1 MRRCGDLTPMI
12 SQATLRGY
20 RATTYAVTLPAKNHI
35 DCEMLG
41 LRLNENSPQAD
52 AFLKTAKAQSITC
65 LNAWNPQSRVLNV
78 TRNMAAHQRLRRDL
92 AAYIVLPH
100 LGVPDRS
107 TWRPEPGFAVLD
119 LETEK
124 AMALAQRHGQ
134 FGIVRY
140 ERGGIAELILTRL
153 ALK

>member
-1 MRRCGDLTPMI
+1 MI
-12 SQATLRGY
+12 SGTTLRGY
-20 RATTYAVTLPAKNHI
+20 RATTYAVTLPEG
-35 DCEMLG
+35 DLLG
-41 LRLNENSPQAD
+41 LRLDQSSSQAD
-52 AFLKTAKAQSITC
+52 AFLRRSGATSMTC
-65 LNAWNPQSRVLNV
+65 LNAWNPRSRRLPV

-92 AAYIVLPH
+92 AGYATLPH
-100 LGVPDRS
+100 LGVPDRP

-140 ERGGIAELILTRL
+140 ALGRTAELILTRL

>member
-1 MRRCGDLTPMI
+1 VI
-12 SQATLRGY
+12 AASTLRGY
-20 RATTYAVTLPAKNHI
+20 SATTYAVTLPDGNL
-35 DCEMLG
+35 LG

-52 AFLKTAKAQSITC
+52 AFLRRAKASTVTC
-65 LNAWNPQSRVLNV
+65 LNAWNPRSRVLNV

-92 AAYIVLPH
+92 TGYIALPQ
-100 LGVPDRS
+100 LGVPDRP

-134 FGIVRY
+134 FGIVHY
-140 ERGGIAELILTRL
+140 ERGGIAELLLTRL
-153 ALK
+153 ALR

>member
-1 MRRCGDLTPMI
+1 VI
-12 SQATLRGY
+12 SAATLRGY
-20 RATTYAVTLPAKNHI
+20 RATTYAVTLPDENL
-35 DCEMLG
+35 LG
-41 LRLNENSPQAD
+41 LRLDEPSTQAD
-52 AFLKTAKAQSITC
+52 AFLRQAKASSITC
-65 LNAWNPQSRVLNV
+65 LNAWNPRSRVLNV

-92 AAYIVLPH
+92 AGYSALPQ
-100 LGVPDRS
+100 LGVPDRP

-140 ERGGIAELILTRL
+140 KHGGIAELILTRL

>member
-1 MRRCGDLTPMI
+1 MI
-12 SQATLRGY
+12 RSSTLQGY
-20 RATTYAVTLPAKNHI
+20 RATTYAVTLPG
-35 DCEMLG
+35 DELLG
-41 LRLNENSPQAD
+41 LRLDDPSAQAD
-52 AFLKTAKAQSITC
+52 AFLRGAKAQTITC
-65 LNAWNPQSRVLNV
+65 LNAWNPRSRVLNV

-92 AAYIVLPH
+92 AGSIALPH
-100 LGVPDRS
+100 LGVPDRP

-140 ERGGIAELILTRL
+140 ERGRVAQLLLTRL
-153 ALK
+153 ALR

>member
-1 MRRCGDLTPMI
+1 MI
-12 SQATLRGY
+12 SPATLRGY
-20 RATTYAVTLPAKNHI
+20 RATTYAVTLP
-35 DCEMLG
+35 DESLLG
-41 LRLNENSPQAD
+41 LRLEYTSAQAD
-52 AFLKTAKAQSITC
+52 AFLRRAKASSITC
-65 LNAWNPQSRVLNV
+65 LNAWNPRSIQLPV

-92 AAYIVLPH
+92 AGYTALPH

-134 FGIVRY
+134 FGLVRY
-140 ERGGIAELILTRL
+140 ERGGVAELLLTRL
-153 ALK
+153 AQRNTILG

>member
-1 MRRCGDLTPMI
+1 VI
-12 SQATLRGY
+12 SPETLRGY
-20 RATTYAVTLPAKNHI
+20 RATTYAVTLP
-35 DCEMLG
+35 DTELLG
-41 LRLNENSPQAD
+41 LRLDENSAQAE
-52 AFLKTAKAQSITC
+52 AFLRRAKAQTITC
-65 LNAWNPQSRVLNV
+65 LNAWNPRSRLLNV
-78 TRNMAAHQRLRRDL
+78 TRNMAAHQRLRRGL
-92 AAYIVLPH
+92 ADYVALPH
-100 LGVPDRS
+100 LGVPDRP

-124 AMALAQRHGQ
+124 AMTLAQRHGQ

>member
-1 MRRCGDLTPMI
+1 MI
-12 SQATLRGY
+12 SGTTLRGY
-20 RATTYAVTLPAKNHI
+20 RATTYAVTLPG
-35 DCEMLG
+35 ESLLG
-41 LRLNENSPQAD
+41 LRLDQPSAQAD
-52 AFLKTAKAQSITC
+52 AFLRQADAQSITC
-65 LNAWNPQSRVLNV
+65 LNAWNPRSRRWPM

-92 AAYIVLPH
+92 SDYIALPQR
-100 LGVPDRS
+100 GEPDRQ

-140 ERGGIAELILTRL
+140 ERGGVAELLLTRL

>member
-1 MRRCGDLTPMI
+1 MI
-12 SQATLRGY
+12 SAATLQGY
-20 RATTYAVTLPAKNHI
+20 RATTYAVTLP
-35 DCEMLG
+35 DDEMLD
-41 LRLNENSPQAD
+41 LRLEESSAQAD
-52 AFLKTAKAQSITC
+52 AFLRRAKATSITC
-65 LNAWNPQSRVLNV
+65 LNAWNPRSIALPV

-92 AAYIVLPH
+92 AGYTALPH
-100 LGVPDRS
+100 LGVPDRP
-107 TWRPEPGFAVLD
+107 TWRPEPGFGVLD
-119 LETEK
+119 LKTEK

>member
-1 MRRCGDLTPMI
+1 MI
-12 SQATLRGY
+12 SASTLRGY
-20 RATTYAVTLPAKNHI
+20 RATTYAVTLPDH
-35 DCEMLG
+35 EMLG
-41 LRLNENSPQAD
+41 LRLDEPSAQAD
-52 AFLKTAKAQSITC
+52 AFLRRANAASITC
-65 LNAWNPQSRVLNV
+65 LNAWNPQSRRLPV
-78 TRNMAAHQRLRRDL
+78 TRNMAAHQRLRREL
-92 AAYIVLPH
+92 ANYTALPH
-100 LGVPDRS
+100 LGVPDRP

-140 ERGGIAELILTRL
+140 EGGGIAELILTRL

>member
-1 MRRCGDLTPMI
+1 MI
-12 SQATLRGY
+12 SPATLRGY
-20 RATTYAVTLPAKNHI
+20 RATTYAVTLPG
-35 DCEMLG
+35 DELLG
-41 LRLNENSPQAD
+41 LRLEESSAQAD
-52 AFLKTAKAQSITC
+52 AFLRRTKAQSITC
-65 LNAWNPQSRVLNV
+65 LNAWNPRSRVLNV

-92 AAYIVLPH
+92 AEFVALPH
-100 LGVPDRS
+100 LGVPDRP

-124 AMALAQRHGQ
+124 AMTLAQRHGQ

-140 ERGGIAELILTRL
+140 ERGEIAELILTRL

>member
-1 MRRCGDLTPMI
+1 MI
-12 SQATLRGY
+12 SGATLRGY
-20 RATTYAVTLPAKNHI
+20 RATTYAVTLP
-35 DCEMLG
+35 DRSLLG
-41 LRLNENSPQAD
+41 LRLDDPSAQAD
-52 AFLKTAKAQSITC
+52 AFLRHAKAQSITC

-92 AAYIVLPH
+92 ADYIALPH

-140 ERGGIAELILTRL
+140 ERGCVAELLLTRL
-153 ALK
+153 ALR

>member
-1 MRRCGDLTPMI
+1 MI
-12 SQATLRGY
+12 SPATLQGY
-20 RATTYAVTLPAKNHI
+20 RATTYAVTLADNEI
-35 DCEMLG
+35 LG
-41 LRLNENSPQAD
+41 LRLDENSPQAD
-52 AFLKTAKAQSITC
+52 AFLKSTKAQSITC

-92 AAYIVLPH
+92 AGYTALPH
-100 LGVPDRS
+100 LGVPDRP